1 MSSAL
6 DAIRRSHEAHEARV
20 AAAAAVRGVEIV
32 VFGSV
37 DASALQEIHE
47 RLELAGGRV
56 VPTVV
61 DATRY
66 AVAGEGARPED
77 LLGASERGVTVVAP
91 QELDAML
98 EAYMVVTGTRA
109 RRERL
114 KTMQAE
120 AEKQSKVSR
129 MHTRG

>member
-1 MSSAL
+1 VSSAL
-6 DAIRRSHEAHEARV
+6 DAIRKSHEAHEARV
-20 AAAAAVRGVEIV
+20 AAAAAVRGVEV
-32 VFGSV
+32 VVYGSV
-37 DASALQEIHE
+37 DADVLQAIGE
-47 RLELAGGRV
+47 RLVLAGGQLG
-56 VPTVV
+56 PTLVE
-61 DATRY
+61 ATRY

-77 LLGASERGVTVVAP
+77 LVRASEAGVTIVAP

-120 AEKQSKVSR
+120 AHKQSKVSR